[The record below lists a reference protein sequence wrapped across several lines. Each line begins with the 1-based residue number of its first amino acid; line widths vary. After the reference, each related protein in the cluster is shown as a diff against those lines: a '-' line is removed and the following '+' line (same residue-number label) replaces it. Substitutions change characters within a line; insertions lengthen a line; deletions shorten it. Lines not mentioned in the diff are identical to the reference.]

1 MKTVLI
7 TLLIAATLS
16 ITASA
21 RIPLLRVDMVLLEHS
36 AAGDKTLMAPL
47 VITTSGKQATIKA
60 GKFEY
65 NITPILYDDGTV
77 EVSAI
82 LTKRAGKNTLQVVD
96 QRIKAKLGHATEVR
110 VDNLIFQTTTSLL
123 K

>member
-1 MKTVLI
+1 MKSILI
-7 TLLIAATLS
+7 TLLVATTFS

-21 RIPLLRVDMVLLEHS
+21 APYLRVDIDLLEHS
-36 AAGDKTLMAPL
+36 AAGDKTLMHP
-47 VITTSGKQATIKA
+47 VMITSSGKQATIQS

-65 NITPILYDDGTV
+65 SVTPILHDDGTV
-77 EVSAI
+77 DVSAI
-82 LTKRAGKNTLQVVD
+82 LTERDGKNTRQVVD

-110 VDNLIFQTTTSLL
+110 VDDLVFRTTTSLT